1 MNNIYTVVPCRT
13 YKVTATEAC
22 TLTDGH
28 GLTLELTPGEVQ
40 TFEAKTSELHTSLPI
55 VLQAVL
61 GAAGGGAPLQPE
73 TREECNWV
81 LIWRKGAMGVP
92 DSQTFTGVDNWS
104 SITSNINNFGGIC
117 LPLGDYAILVKR
129 PAGWAWDSQD
139 ALFNIFNPFQDMVG
153 LESTLQYYYFNL
165 LGIES

>member
-13 YKVTATEAC
+13 YKVTATEPC

-28 GLTLELTPGEVQ
+28 GLTLELTPGEAQ
-40 TFEAKTSELHTSLPI
+40 TFEAKTSALHASLPI

-61 GAAGGGAPLQPE
+61 GATGGAPLQPE
-73 TREECNWV
+73 TREDCDWV

-92 DSQTFTGVDNWS
+92 DSQTFTGVDNWE
-104 SITSNINNFGGIC
+104 SITSNINNIGGIC
-117 LPLGDYAILVKR
+117 LPVGDYAILVKR
-129 PAGWAWDSQD
+129 PAGLLWDSQD
-139 ALFNIFNPFQDMVG
+139 AYFNIFSVFQGMVG

-165 LGIES
+165 PGIES